1 MMFGAGMFGAPSV
14 PGARVLIN
22 LRRTALG
29 TPVAAVGSAGW
40 SVSSTQGPRL
50 LTAPPPRRPWSRA
63 PKGPFPAW
71 RGRHSPRC
79 ATRLRRGSKPTSRTL
94 SVRARKKLTTPSV
107 TTHPGKPT
115 SSWWKPRFCRRQ
127 FPRPGAPGSTLSS
140 CR

>member
-1 MMFGAGMFGAPSV
+1 MMFGAGIFGAFSV

-50 LTAPPPRRPWSRA
+50 LIAPLSRRPWSRA